1 MASNDNLRYI
11 GQVEV
16 LPLKVGPIHLSLVVL
31 LFIQPIGRNIPQSLI
46 LNQPPLPSYDEAEL
60 GALDMYTEIGPWW

>member
-1 MASNDNLRYI
+1 MDANSLYM

-16 LPLKVGPIHLSLVVL
+16 LPLKVGPVNPLLAAL
-31 LFIQPIGRNIPQSLI
+31 LFILLDGSIIPQSLI
-46 LNQPPLPSYDEAEL
+46 LNQPPLPSYDEAVL